1 MASDLPQFKS
11 ETTTTTRR
19 SLPPRLNKRILV
31 TLAVSGIFFLLY
43 LNARVTTPS
52 SSGPQDNQP
61 QQVNDPNLAP
71 PPPNGNVIVP
81 LPQDED
87 EDDGQDTVPDL
98 LSEGDEE
105 QQEEDNVHTSNEIIN
120 TSNHYKYLVVIAST
134 ADQMTR
140 RQLIRERYF
149 GLRDNLLPCM
159 RFNAD
164 TMYTF
169 WIHGGSVTPRTAE
182 RRRYEAEK
190 MEWNDLEELPAGVS
204 FTQASVLEWAET
216 TLADR
221 GISYDYLIVQDIHTF
236 VHIAGIRQELEH
248 GVISEDSE
256 SPVAVDHTTNMVWA
270 QFTNSDQ
277 VDDSQVFVVGAAA
290 ARVALEKRNEI
301 QSSSHLLTDLYHYY
315 QSNEVDQVKND
326 ATVEFGEDEGEAEV
340 QVQTMPLFIPE
351 AQRFM
356 RWENNV
362 ESVHEDHAAVTHVY
376 QDTEFVDLARWTS
389 LEPVRVCYPPKSAYK
404 PTLQQSPMDDDEEMT
419 LSQDDLSTT
428 VNKDQPSIALMTSS
442 FIYDDN
448 CMEPSATKAAL
459 NKRKYAER
467 HGHTFV
473 ARSTEFAQQRG
484 RKTVWGKVDAV
495 EKVLPKYDWIFWMDM
510 DAVIM
515 NQEHSLFELLDDLR
529 TRYGDGQAFDEHV
542 DLITAKP
549 RGDPMLNAGVF
560 FLRNTEWSRQFLR
573 QVQQVTE
580 WYNRRPAYEQGAM
593 WQIMLKPENQPHIYL
608 LENDDHTFNTFPKR
622 YQPGDFIVHFA
633 PDKCPNALTLQGL
646 AAAERIEVGQMVT
659 AADLM

>member
-1 MASDLPQFKS
+1 M
-11 ETTTTTRR
+11 
-19 SLPPRLNKRILV
+19 
-31 TLAVSGIFFLLY
+31 
-43 LNARVTTPS
+43 
-52 SSGPQDNQP
+52 
-61 QQVNDPNLAP
+61 
-71 PPPNGNVIVP
+71 
-81 LPQDED
+81 
-87 EDDGQDTVPDL
+87 
-98 LSEGDEE
+98 
-105 QQEEDNVHTSNEIIN
+105 
-120 TSNHYKYLVVIAST
+120 
-134 ADQMTR
+134 
-140 RQLIRERYF
+140 
-149 GLRDNLLPCM
+149 
-159 RFNAD
+159 
-164 TMYTF
+164 
-169 WIHGGSVTPRTAE
+169 
-182 RRRYEAEK
+182 
-190 MEWNDLEELPAGVS
+190 
-204 FTQASVLEWAET
+204 
-216 TLADR
+216 DR

-236 VHIAGIRQELEH
+236 IQISHIRQELEH
-248 GVISEDSE
+248 GIISEDSE

-270 QFTNSDQ
+270 QFTNTDQ
-277 VDDSQVFVVGAAA
+277 VDSQAFVVGAAA

-301 QSSSHLLTDLYHYY
+301 QSSSHLLTDLYYYY
-315 QSNEVDQVKND
+315 QSNELEQAKNNGI
-326 ATVEFGEDEGEAEV
+326 EFGEDEGEAEV
-340 QVQTMPLFIPE
+340 QVQAMPLFIPE
-351 AQRFM
+351 TQRFM

-362 ESVHEDHAAVTHVY
+362 ESVHEDHAAVTHIY
-376 QDTEFVDLARWTS
+376 QDTEFIGLARWTS
-389 LEPVRVCYPPKSAYK
+389 LQPVRVCYPPKSVYK
-404 PTLQQSPMDDDEEMT
+404 PTLAQSPMDDDEDIIR
-419 LSQDDLSTT
+419 SQDDLSTT
-428 VNKDQPSIALMTSS
+428 VNKDKPSIALMTSS

-529 TRYGDGQAFDEHV
+529 TRYGDAQAFDQHI

-573 QVQQVTE
+573 QVQQVKE

-593 WQIMLKPENQPHIYL
+593 WQIMLQPENQPHIYL

-633 PDKCPNALTLQGL
+633 PDKCK
-646 AAAERIEVGQMVT
+646 
-659 AADLM
+659 